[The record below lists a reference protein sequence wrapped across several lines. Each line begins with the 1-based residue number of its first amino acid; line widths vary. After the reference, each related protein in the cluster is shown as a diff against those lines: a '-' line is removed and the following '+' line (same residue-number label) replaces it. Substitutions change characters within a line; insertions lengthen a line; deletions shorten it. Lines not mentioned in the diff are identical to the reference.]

1 MTLLRVPIRI
11 RIATTH
17 APFDAAPH
25 QRPIQGRKI
34 SPGSLSNPEFSQAK
48 SNLMARGIFRPCS
61 GYCI

>member
-17 APFDAAPH
+17 APFKAASH
-25 QRPIQGRKI
+25 QRPIQGWKI
-34 SPGSLSNPEFSQAK
+34 SPGAFSNPEFSQAK
-48 SNLMARGIFRPCS
+48 SNLMAPGIFGPYP